1 MDEKQPRRRTIN
13 EERLNAIPAMS
24 DKIFYFQGC
33 TERAYPGINGAFI
46 DACKAMGNTPVTS
59 NEQSCCTGN
68 FLAFN
73 TAPLETVLAITQ
85 RNYNVI
91 KKASASC
98 VTTCNGCFSS
108 FHNCDAYFRHGDGI
122 QARVKNVLKK
132 IGKTYIE
139 DVIVFHAAEFLYKNR
154 DLLVQHAKHTLDG
167 VKIAVHYGCHFLHQE
182 DPRALLDDFENPGIL
197 EELLGG
203 LQASIVE
210 YRERLLCCG
219 AGLNQRML
227 HDDRI
232 NSLKITRRKLASIKQ
247 HAPDAIVVVCPYC
260 LLHLDSAQAELEV
273 EFDET
278 FDIPVLHLTELI
290 GILFDL
296 PPEVLQ
302 LAVHRVP
309 VDAVVQKIGYQG

>member
-1 MDEKQPRRRTIN
+1 MDEQKPRRIMIN

-24 DKIFYFQGC
+24 DKFFYFQGC

-46 DACKAMGNTPVTS
+46 GICNAMGNTPVTS
-59 NEQSCCTGN
+59 SKQSCCTGN

-91 KKASASC
+91 REASTNC
-98 VTTCNGCFSS
+98 ITTCNGCFSS
-108 FHNCDAYFRHGDGI
+108 FHNCDSYLGRSDSM

-132 IGKTYIE
+132 IGRTYIE
-139 DVIVFHAAEFLYKNR
+139 DIGVFHAAEFLYKNR
-154 DLLVQHAKHTLDG
+154 ELLIQHAKHTLDG
-167 VKIAVHYGCHFLHQE
+167 IKIAVHYGCHFLHQE
-182 DPRALLDDFENPGIL
+182 DTRVLLEDYENPGIL
-197 EELLGG
+197 EELLSG

-210 YRERLLCCG
+210 YREQPLCCG

-232 NSLKITRRKLASIKQ
+232 NSLKITRRKLVSIKQ
-247 HAPDAIVVVCPYC
+247 HAPDAIMVVCPYC

-278 FDIPVLHLTELI
+278 YDIPVLHLAELI
-290 GILFDL
+290 GILFNL
-296 PPEVLQ
+296 PSETLQ
-302 LAVHRVP
+302 LTVHRVP
-309 VDAVVQKIGYQG
+309 ADAVVKKIGYQG